1 MADGERM
8 ARNERQPEASV
19 DAPETAAGWLPG
31 ALEELDEA
39 CAGAEEEGYDPVS
52 ELARGNARRL
62 LQSLAERVTQ
72 APMVDSTPEGG
83 VSIDFRNAQLDAAVL
98 IECEADGEAV
108 CFDDIGDKR
117 GRTRRSDA
125 GEVLEA
131 AGWFALKRA
140 GLI

>member
-1 MADGERM
+1 MTDGKRM
-8 ARNERQPEASV
+8 AHKERRPKASI
-19 DAPETAAGWLPG
+19 DAPETAAGWLPE
-31 ALEELDEA
+31 ARKELDEA
-39 CAGAEEEGYDPVS
+39 CAGAEEEGYGPVS
-52 ELARGNARRL
+52 ELARTNAERL
-62 LQSLAERVTQ
+62 LSTLAERVTQ
-72 APMVDSTPEGG
+72 APMVDSMPEGG
-83 VSIDFRNAQLDAAVL
+83 VSIDFRNPQLDAAVL
-98 IECEADGEAV
+98 IECAADGEAV